1 MSRWPS
7 RSITPS
13 TARRKRVTA
22 RPACTK
28 SSARMKARPACRSTA
43 RTACTARP
51 ATSRIRPRTS
61 GSIIME
67 QGGLMSGNN
76 INAKIR
82 SNPKFAEL
90 VGKRTRF
97 AIILSLIVLL
107 PYYSY
112 MLVVSLQPQLLASK
126 VSDGSVITIGWPL
139 AALIVIGG
147 WLLTGVYVS
156 RANGEFD
163 RLNEEI
169 LKEARK

>member
-1 MSRWPS
+1 MSNS
-7 RSITPS
+7 
-13 TARRKRVTA
+13 
-22 RPACTK
+22 
-28 SSARMKARPACRSTA
+28 
-43 RTACTARP
+43 
-51 ATSRIRPRTS
+51 
-61 GSIIME
+61 
-67 QGGLMSGNN
+67 N

-97 AIILSLIVLL
+97 AIILSLIVLV

-112 MLVVSLQPQLLASK
+112 MLLVSLQPQLFSAK
-126 VSDGSVITIGWPL
+126 ISDGSVITIGWPI
-139 AALIVIGG
+139 AALIVVGG

-163 RLNEEI
+163 SLTNEV